1 MKNKIALGLLL
12 TTLCLAVL
20 GITACGSGSQDGLS
34 RQTAMVEKGDIEI
47 SVTGSGTIEATRES
61 RLTFGSAGK
70 VDKILVKEGVEV
82 KQDDVLAMLD
92 TRPLELALTQAQ
104 VTLAQAE
111 VANTQA
117 RLAHHT
123 AEYNL
128 KKIRDTEDTL
138 KIAVLNTQI
147 ALDQAQK
154 LLDTGIVATDYQA
167 AKAELNRAKA
177 WLEYIQK
184 EGADPTEDIYGRTAL
199 ERAEEQVKIAQAN
212 YDNVLSGYDSQDI
225 ATKKKQVEAAE
236 IAVAQAQENLND
248 LVEDVTIQEMQV
260 EAANQSVLQADQS
273 VELARQSLAE
283 AQRQLD
289 EATIMAPF
297 DGVVA
302 SVMVKEGD
310 NIPSPSMVPTTIVHL
325 VDPGYMELVVEI
337 DEIDIP
343 LLKLD
348 QEAMITIDALPD
360 SEFKGYV
367 TAVYPMPME
376 VAGVVLYDVRLS
388 LEVPENSGIKIG
400 MSASADVVIEKHTD
414 VLIVPSRAVK
424 DDDSGQTVVNVMLSG
439 EELEE
444 RPVVIGIDDGFQT
457 EITSGLQE
465 GETIMFEVKV
475 KTPSTSM
482 F

>member
-1 MKNKIALGLLL
+1 MKSKITLGLLIATVCMAL
-12 TTLCLAVL
+12 LGFTTCS
-20 GITACGSGSQDGLS
+20 SGGQDELS
-34 RQTAMVEKGDIEI
+34 RQTATVEKGDIEI
-47 SVTGSGTIEATRES
+47 SVAGSGTIEATRES

-70 VDKILVKEGVEV
+70 VDKILVKEGDEV
-82 KQDDVLAMLD
+82 KQGDVLALLD
-92 TRPLELALTQAQ
+92 KRPLELALTQAQ

-111 VANTQA
+111 VGDTQA
-117 RLAHHT
+117 KLAQRT

-128 KKIRDTEDTL
+128 KKIHDNEDTL
-138 KIAVLNTQI
+138 KIALLNAQVS
-147 ALDQAQK
+147 LDQANK
-154 LLDTGIVATDYQA
+154 ALDTGILATDYQA

-177 WLEYIQK
+177 WLEFLQK
-184 EGADPTEDIYGRTAL
+184 EGGGSTVDEYGRTAL
-199 ERAEEQVKIAQAN
+199 ERAEEQLKIAQAN
-212 YDNVLSGYDSQDI
+212 YDNVLSGYNSQDV

-236 IAVAQAQENLND
+236 LAVNKAQENLDD
-248 LVEDVTIQEMQV
+248 LAEDITIQEIQV
-260 EAANQSVLQADQS
+260 EAAVQSVSQAEQS
-273 VELARQSLAE
+273 LDLANQSLAE

-289 EATIMAPF
+289 EATITAPF

-325 VDPGYMELVVEI
+325 VDPGYMELVVEV

-343 LLKLD
+343 LLEVN
-348 QEAMITIDALPD
+348 QEAIITIDALPD

-388 LEVPENSGIKIG
+388 LDVPDDSGIKIG
-400 MSASADVVIEKHTD
+400 MSASADVVIEKHTG
-414 VLIVPSRAVK
+414 VLTVPSRAVQK
-424 DDDSGQTVVNVMLSG
+424 NDNGETVVDVMSG
-439 EELEE
+439 DQIEE
-444 RPVVIGIDDGFQT
+444 RPVVVGIDDGFQT

-465 GETIMFEVKV
+465 GETVTYDIKI
-475 KTPSTSM
+475 KAISSSM